1 MSGSNSE
8 WAPSSSRSVPCGEG
22 SETKRRYGGACRI
35 FCWALA
41 VTVMWVLISGLR
53 VLSDSWVFRVLICA
67 EAAIG
72 FGGGPVLNMPW
83 PLRSRMQYD
92 YKQTNHDVKAA
103 KWSHV
108 VAYKALELPKFT
120 TSLTL
125 VHSYLTGSWVS
136 DMSKP

>member
-1 MSGSNSE
+1 VGTILEPERSLRGGFRDKKTLWGSLQDFLLGFGCDC
-8 WAPSSSRSVPCGEG
+8 V
-22 SETKRRYGGACRI
+22 
-35 FCWALA
+35 
-41 VTVMWVLISGLR
+41 VWVLISGLR
-53 VLSDSWVFRVLICA
+53 VLLDSWVIRVLICA

-108 VAYKALELPKFT
+108 VACKALELPKFI